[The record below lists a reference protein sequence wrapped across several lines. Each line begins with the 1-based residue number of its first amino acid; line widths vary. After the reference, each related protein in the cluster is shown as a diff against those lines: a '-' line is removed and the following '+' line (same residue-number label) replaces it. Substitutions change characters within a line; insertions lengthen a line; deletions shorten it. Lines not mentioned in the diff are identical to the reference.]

1 MTLKKKI
8 KISAVTIILLLFSFS
23 CSHNKVSIYVDE
35 YKYKPFWKLEK
46 MLRKMESENN
56 MAKINEIGCMGFYQF
71 KLSTL
76 RELGFYKN
84 ESDSA
89 AIKHFTSNKEIQLK
103 ALKAY
108 WRWNRKQM
116 RNTIKK
122 YDGTYIDGV
131 RITESGILAAAHMGG
146 TGGVYAYFY
155 RGVNRTDGGTTIEK
169 RLKSFSGYNV
179 EL

>member
-1 MTLKKKI
+1 
-8 KISAVTIILLLFSFS
+8 
-23 CSHNKVSIYVDE
+23 
-35 YKYKPFWKLEK
+35 
-46 MLRKMESENN
+46 MESRNTIDT
-56 MAKINEIGCMGFYQF
+56 INSIGCMGFYQF

-76 RELGFYKN
+76 RGIGFYKN

-89 AIKHFTSNKEIQLK
+89 AIKHFTSHKDIQLK

-116 RNTIKK
+116 RKTIEK

-169 RLKSFSGYNV
+169 RMKLFSGYKL